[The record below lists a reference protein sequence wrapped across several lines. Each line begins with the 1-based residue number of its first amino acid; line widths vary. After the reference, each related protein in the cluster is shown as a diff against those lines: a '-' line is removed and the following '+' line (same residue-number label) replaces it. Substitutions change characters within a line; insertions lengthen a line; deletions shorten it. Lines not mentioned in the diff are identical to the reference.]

1 MLAYPGI
8 VLVDEV
14 DAHLHVSWQKHIGD
28 WMKTHFP
35 LIQFVV
41 TSHSPYVCQSADP
54 GGLIRLAGP
63 EESGPPRVVDQDL
76 YQRVIYGSGDDAI
89 LTELFGVETPYSSE
103 AERLRRRLGSLEG
116 RVLSGEASS
125 SEVAEYRN
133 LSEKLTSSLNARI
146 DEVSSRLGHDR

>member
-1 MLAYPGI
+1 
-8 VLVDEV
+8 
-14 DAHLHVSWQKHIGD
+14 
-28 WMKTHFP
+28 
-35 LIQFVV
+35 
-41 TSHSPYVCQSADP
+41 
-54 GGLIRLAGP
+54 
-63 EESGPPRVVDQDL
+63 VVDQDL